1 MIKEI
6 DTAGYDSMDKS
17 GVMLVEFYSKTCGPC
32 KMLSFVL
39 KDIDKNDPDFR
50 IFTVDFDANQG
61 TLRRKR
67 LSHHA
72 LHEGRRGSLPPRRP
86 EAEAR
91 HRSGNRKAQSLT
103 QHSTRGTLKGVQ
115 P

>member
-39 KDIDKNDPDFR
+39 K
-50 IFTVDFDANQG
+50 T
-61 TLRRKR
+61 
-67 LSHHA
+67 
-72 LHEGRRGSLPPRRP
+72 
-86 EAEAR
+86 
-91 HRSGNRKAQSLT
+91 
-103 QHSTRGTLKGVQ
+103 STRTT
-115 P
+115 PISASSPWISTPIRTSRNAAA